1 MYIDIELDDFIDLIK
16 NPHSVEETAELV
28 AEYFDT
34 DDFLDGE
41 IDINYNNWGILSQAL
56 LKNNDINYLINNFS
70 DDNSELSDIVIQSVF
85 EYLKSNNAENIYDL
99 DKVLSLLQNAGYITK
114 TGLVG
119 KKSYET
125 SYKDIDDFN
134 DCPSSVIWSER
145 DFKCDSEHL
154 DIIKQ
159 LVITYLKGFGNTKY
173 CYTNDEWTTD
183 PYDYIKD
190 QYFDGPSTFYGARAS
205 GVLEVLFN
213 NFNKLKADYIRYFG
227 EIMPINNSTTLDEF
241 KELCVNCDKNALSNA
256 YENLVD
262 NTDFFDV
269 TGITAN
275 YFG

>member
-1 MYIDIELDDFIDLIK
+1 MYIDIDLDDFIDLIK
-16 NPHSVEETAELV
+16 NPHTVQETAELV
-28 AEYFDT
+28 AEYLDT
-34 DDFLDGE
+34 DDLDGD
-41 IDINYNNWGILSQAL
+41 IYINYNNYGILSQAL

-70 DDNSELSDIVIQSVF
+70 DDNSELVIQSIF

-99 DKVLSLLQNAGYITK
+99 DKVLSLLQNEGYISK

-125 SYKDIDDFN
+125 SYEDIDDFN
-134 DCPSSVIWSER
+134 DCPSSVIWSEQ

-154 DIIKQ
+154 DVIKQ
-159 LVITYLKGFGNTKY
+159 LVITYLKGFGNTQY
-173 CYTNDEWTTD
+173 CAMQKKWTTD

-190 QYFDGPSTFYGARAS
+190 QYFDGPSTFYGARAA
-205 GVLEVLFN
+205 GVLEILFN
-213 NFNKLKADYIRYFG
+213 NFNRLKSDYIRYFG
-227 EIMPINNSTTLDEF
+227 EIMSINNSTTLDEF
-241 KELCVNCDKNALSNA
+241 KELCNNCDKNDLSNA